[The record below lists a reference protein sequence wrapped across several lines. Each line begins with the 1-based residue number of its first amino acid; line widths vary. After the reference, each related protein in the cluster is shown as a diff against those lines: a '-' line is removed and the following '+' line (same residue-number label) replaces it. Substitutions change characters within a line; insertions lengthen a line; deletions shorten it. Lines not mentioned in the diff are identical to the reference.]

1 MSIRGRVIDMNEQ
14 AKQVMKRCCEM
25 NREEVNSEKCRAW
38 RKDWGAVSYEHY
50 QQG

>member
-14 AKQVMKRCCEM
+14 SRRVMKRCREM
-25 NREEVNSEKCRAW
+25 NREEVNSETCGAW
-38 RKDWGAVSYEHY
+38 RKRWGAVSYEHY